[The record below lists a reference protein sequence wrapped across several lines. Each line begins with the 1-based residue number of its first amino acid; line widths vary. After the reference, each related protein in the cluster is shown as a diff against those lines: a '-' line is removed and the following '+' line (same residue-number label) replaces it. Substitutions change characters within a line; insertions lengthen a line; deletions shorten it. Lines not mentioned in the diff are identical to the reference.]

1 MELSSKTIKA
11 LGVISMAAGT
21 LFAGTAANAQ
31 QSLSMDECRE
41 VMEMNPA
48 FVRRAVR
55 QACGSALAAL
65 GSNDTAVTR
74 GTSAVM
80 DPSPDVNPGGSD
92 GGDTASGGGGGGGT
106 GTAPLTITATAFRNG
121 RLAPNVCLGM
131 TGGSTQT
138 CSLVLLQTAQGARH
152 MLLGEGGV
160 VLNANVDINGR
171 DFLDLTVAANQSG
184 LGVDADLGGHDL
196 VDVGLSGGNGNGGGH
211 GGGLNVDADL
221 GGHDLADVSV
231 GSGSGG
237 GLSVG
242 ADVGGHSVAEVSVG
256 GDSGLSVSV
265 GGIGLLN

>member
-1 MELSSKTIKA
+1 MNLSSKTIKT
-11 LGVISMAAGT
+11 LGVLSMAAGT

-31 QSLSMDECRE
+31 QSLSMEECRE
-41 VMEMNPA
+41 VMEMNQA

-65 GSNDTAVTR
+65 AANDTEVTR
-74 GTSAVM
+74 GTSAAINA
-80 DPSPDVNPGGSD
+80 DADVNSGGSG
-92 GGDTASGGGGGGGT
+92 GGDTASGGGGGVGT
-106 GTAPLTITATAFRNG
+106 PPLTITASAFRDG

-131 TGGSTQT
+131 TDGGTPT
-138 CSLVLLQTAQGARH
+138 CSLVLMQTARGARH
-152 MLLGEGGV
+152 MLLGDGGV

-171 DFLDLTVAANQSG
+171 DFLDLMVAATQSG
-184 LGVDADLGGHDL
+184 LAVDADLVGHDL
-196 VDVGLSGGNGNGGGH
+196 ADVGVNGGGRN

-237 GLSVG
+237 GVSVG

-256 GDSGLSVSV
+256 GGSGLSVSV